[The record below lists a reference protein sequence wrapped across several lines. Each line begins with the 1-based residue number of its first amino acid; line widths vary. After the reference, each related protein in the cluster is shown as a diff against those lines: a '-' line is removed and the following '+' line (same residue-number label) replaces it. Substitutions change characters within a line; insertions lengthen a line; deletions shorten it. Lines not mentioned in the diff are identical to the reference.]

1 MPEACSGRTRSMK
14 RSAFRLASGHA
25 SAITPRSGFDR
36 GHMAPSGDMAPLEGQ
51 AESFS
56 LANLVPQNPGSNRC
70 LWEGTESA
78 VRELALQE
86 GESGC

>member
-1 MPEACSGRTRSMK
+1 
-14 RSAFRLASGHA
+14 
-25 SAITPRSGFDR
+25 
-36 GHMAPSGDMAPLEGQ
+36 MAPSGDMAPLEGQ